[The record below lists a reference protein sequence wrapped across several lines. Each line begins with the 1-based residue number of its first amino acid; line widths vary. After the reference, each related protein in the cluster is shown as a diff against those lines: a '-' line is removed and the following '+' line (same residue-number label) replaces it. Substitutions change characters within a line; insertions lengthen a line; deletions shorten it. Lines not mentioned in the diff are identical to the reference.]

1 MKEIF
6 EVCAEEFDDYL
17 RLVEV
22 KVKYGGVSGGV
33 RIRKFLNMS
42 IVLDSHWWIPLC

>member
-1 MKEIF
+1 MKQIF
-6 EVCAEEFDDYL
+6 EVCAEEFDYL

-22 KVKYGGVSGGV
+22 KEKYGGVCGGV

-42 IVLDSHWWIPLC
+42 IVLDSH